1 MKCQCYEPSNLILL
15 NSITDIHTRNV
26 QAFIK
31 NVGEAVANPTQ
42 LNNLKGNLNLHL
54 YPFPITLDTQN
65 IE

>member
-15 NSITDIHTRNV
+15 NSIADIYTRNV

-31 NVGEAVANPTQ
+31 NVGETVANPTQ
-42 LNNLKGNLNLHL
+42 LNRLKGNLNIQL
-54 YPFPITLDTQN
+54 YPFPITFDTQN